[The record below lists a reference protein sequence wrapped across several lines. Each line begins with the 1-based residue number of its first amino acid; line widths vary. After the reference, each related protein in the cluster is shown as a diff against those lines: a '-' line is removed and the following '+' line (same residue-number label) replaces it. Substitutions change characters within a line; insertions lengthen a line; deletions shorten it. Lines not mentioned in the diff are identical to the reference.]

1 MLHIDVSHAPG
12 SLKVEN
18 FQQLQER
25 IPARIIEKAVW
36 GMLPKGPLGRE
47 FYRRLFVYAD
57 DQIIYKKDWFNNL
70 AWRIKDLF
78 YRENYFKN
86 IERTVWFEDIP
97 NFPKNGIL
105 SVRQNPHLNPLPS
118 LIGRTYHQSR
128 HYVQLSYVR

>member
-1 MLHIDVSHAPG
+1 MVLNATQIKFRVIKQIKNYYRHSQTPG

-57 DQIIYKKDWFNNL
+57 DQIIYKKD
-70 AWRIKDLF
+70 
-78 YRENYFKN
+78 
-86 IERTVWFEDIP
+86 
-97 NFPKNGIL
+97 KNGIVKTITL
-105 SVRQNPHLNPLPS
+105 ENAASENWIKVE
-118 LIGRTYHQSR
+118 I
-128 HYVQLSYVR
+128 